1 MDPSDPMSAC
11 KQSYSLTVAGL
22 GNIGSQAAPVAA
34 RIPEVARLILVD
46 PDVYEV
52 KNLSTQGIGREA
64 LNRPKVEVIAEQVR
78 SIRPDLDVRIF
89 AQRVES
95 VPWGLLRADI
105 FLGCLDTKAA
115 RRELN
120 RIARRLGAGYIDA
133 GVAAESRLVRVGV
146 FPAGVDVCMECGW
159 GRADYANLEVPHAC
173 QGGEIRGHATN
184 APAHLGQLAAAM
196 QVQECHRM
204 MLGRDQGEDAGQAF
218 EILLNGTDRKL
229 FHSLFRRNAACRF
242 PHGRANI
249 ELIRARPGEVRVADF
264 LGGGAAL
271 EVEGDTF
278 VRDLICPSC
287 QARRP
292 VMVRRRAVRGE
303 RPVCETCGER
313 LQELGFTMREAVA
326 ATDLEGMAHEL
337 SFAEAGFL
345 PGDMFRIV
353 LRERLTAAPTDGY
366 FEFEAEPQP

>member
-1 MDPSDPMSAC
+1 
-11 KQSYSLTVAGL
+11 
-22 GNIGSQAAPVAA
+22 
-34 RIPEVARLILVD
+34 
-46 PDVYEV
+46 
-52 KNLSTQGIGREA
+52 
-64 LNRPKVEVIAEQVR
+64 
-78 SIRPDLDVRIF
+78 
-89 AQRVES
+89 
-95 VPWGLLRADI
+95 
-105 FLGCLDTKAA
+105 
-115 RRELN
+115 
-120 RIARRLGAGYIDA
+120 
-133 GVAAESRLVRVGV
+133 
-146 FPAGVDVCMECGW
+146 
-159 GRADYANLEVPHAC
+159 
-173 QGGEIRGHATN
+173 
-184 APAHLGQLAAAM
+184 
-196 QVQECHRM
+196 M
-204 MLGRDQGEDAGQAF
+204 MLSRDQGEDAGQAF